1 MRREFADE
9 HLDVLQNIESAVV
22 RVYEERSD
30 LIDYDV
36 EEAYDALIR
45 HYKALDRDHT
55 PPEPSMTEKPQA
67 VYDAVK
73 PICDWRMGEGTSQ
86 LSWLPDMPAEDTRSP
101 DEMVSCLRELKRSL
115 QGWRKRGGRQG
126 YLNFI
131 EQYV

>member
-9 HLDVLQNIESAVV
+9 HLDLLQNIESGVV
-22 RVYEERSD
+22 RVYDERPD

-45 HYKALDRDHT
+45 RYKALDRDRT

-73 PICDWRMGEGTSQ
+73 PICDWRRGKSREIA
-86 LSWLPDMPAEDTRSP
+86 WLPDTPAGTERSP
-101 DEMVSCLRELKRSL
+101 AKLVSCLRELKKSL
-115 QGWRKRGGRQG
+115 EGWRKRGGRQG

>member
-1 MRREFADE
+1 MRREFIDE
-9 HLDVLQNIESAVV
+9 HLDVLQNIESSVV
-22 RVYEERSD
+22 RVYDERRD

-45 HYKALDRDHT
+45 YYKALDRDRT

-73 PICDWRMGEGTSQ
+73 PICDWRLGKSRDI
-86 LSWLPDMPAEDTRSP
+86 SWLPDTPTGTERSPAEI
-101 DEMVSCLRELKRSL
+101 VSCLRELKKSL
-115 QGWRKRGGRQG
+115 DGWRKRGGRKG

-131 EQYV
+131 EQHV